1 MAELSPVI
9 ETLEHRWMRA
19 WTGRDLKEL
28 KSLTARDFILL
39 VGSKPATILD
49 RRSWLDAA
57 SGRWRCTSYRFG
69 DIHVRRIGSSAVFGS
84 QLELKA
90 TINDE
95 DWSGQLWV
103 TDIWRKRRIGGW
115 RLAER
120 VMSRP
125 ETESKVPGAIKSL
138 QLWR

>member
-1 MAELSPVI
+1 
-9 ETLEHRWMRA
+9 
-19 WTGRDLKEL
+19 
-28 KSLTARDFILL
+28 
-39 VGSKPATILD
+39 
-49 RRSWLDAA
+49 
-57 SGRWRCTSYRFG
+57 
-69 DIHVRRIGSSAVFGS
+69 VFGS

-120 VMSRP
+120 IMSRP
-125 ETESKVPGAIKSL
+125 ETESKVPGAVKSL